1 MFSYLLSVAIA
12 FIVFGTVN
20 NFLIRI
26 QPDWYYDRDLEKIGG
41 WVITVVMSVF
51 WFIAVPLLFIGFIM
65 YLLKLLTDKIAE
77 FILNKIEKRKSS
89 KLEKENV

>member
-1 MFSYLLSVAIA
+1 MFSYILSVAIA

-20 NFLIRI
+20 NFLNRI
-26 QPDWYYDRDLEKIGG
+26 QPDWYYDNDLEGEVG
-41 WVITVVMSVF
+41 WGIAVVMSIL
-51 WFIAVPLLFIGFIM
+51 WFIAVPLLFVGFIM

-77 FILNKIEKRKSS
+77 FILNKIEKRKQS

>member
-20 NFLIRI
+20 NFLSRL
-26 QPDWYYDRDLEKIGG
+26 QPDWYYDRDLEEIGG
-41 WVITVVMSVF
+41 WVIAVVMSVF

-89 KLEKENV
+89 KLDKENV

>member
-1 MFSYLLSVAIA
+1 MFSYILSVAIA

-20 NFLIRI
+20 NFLNRI
-26 QPDWYYDRDLEKIGG
+26 QPDWYYDNDLEDEVG
-41 WVITVVMSVF
+41 WGIVVVMSIL
-51 WFIAVPLLFIGFIM
+51 WFIAVPILFITFIM
-65 YLLKLLTDKIAE
+65 YLLKLLTDKIVE